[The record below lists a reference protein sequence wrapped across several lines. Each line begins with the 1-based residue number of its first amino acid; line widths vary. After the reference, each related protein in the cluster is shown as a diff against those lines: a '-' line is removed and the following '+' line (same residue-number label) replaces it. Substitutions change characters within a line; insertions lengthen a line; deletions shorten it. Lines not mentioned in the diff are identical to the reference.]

1 MTTVKLLSIGFLL
14 ALAGCESKQTWQK
27 SMNRPNRPMNGEAKK
42 ATAVLDFLRAK
53 RYTYVTR
60 VSAIPTAAIRRLTA
74 LEKEKHTLN
83 LCDVESGRHINLS
96 DVRLFENECTSKLN
110 FALVSD
116 STCLISYVQGG
127 IGRYNA
133 LYYLTYKGAL
143 RYESYSSMPDIV
155 SIAQLD
161 SFLQKQIS
169 VSKQPKLAEE
179 DDYTMLTP
187 PPPWP
192 KKLPKAE
199 RP

>member
-1 MTTVKLLSIGFLL
+1 MAIAKLLSIGFLL
-14 ALAGCESKQTWQK
+14 ALAGCESKPARQK
-27 SMNRPNRPMNGEAKK
+27 SINRLNRPMNEEAKK
-42 ATAVLDFLRAK
+42 AIAVLDFLQAK
-53 RYTYVTR
+53 KYTYVTR
-60 VSAIPTAAIRRLTA
+60 VSAIPTAAMSRLTA

-83 LCDVESGRHINLS
+83 LCDAESGRPINLT
-96 DVRLFENECTSKLN
+96 DVRLFESECTSKLN
-110 FALVSD
+110 FALVGD
-116 STCLISYVQGG
+116 SICLLSYVQGG
-127 IGRYNA
+127 IGRYNV

-169 VSKQPKLAEE
+169 VSKHPKLAEE

-192 KKLPKAE
+192 KKAD
-199 RP
+199 